1 MNSMHLLP
9 RSRWVS
15 GAQWFTYTYAGDWW
29 NGPMSGHYS
38 QQFLTDYLGGLRERG
53 GVMMLNVQVDDFGNI
68 DPATYASLVEARKAL
83 RDKNANRRVLR
94 NSTGLSGVVYGG
106 SGWQQRN
113 RARLWLLAAGL
124 QRLCPPRQP
133 QRGHHENGHQRRV
146 GRIHV
151 SRHRRFLLR

>member
-1 MNSMHLLP
+1 MAGWWFDGAYSTGVYDFTNLYGPRTTSGNANRMICFNNGPGVRRVSGVETMTAGEMNSMHLLP

-15 GAQWFTYTYAGDWW
+15 GAQWFTYTYAGDSW

-83 RDKNANRRVLR
+83 RDKTPTA
-94 NSTGLSGVVYGG
+94 G
-106 SGWQQRN
+106 SCATA
-113 RARLWLLAAGL
+113 RA
-124 QRLCPPRQP
+124 
-133 QRGHHENGHQRRV
+133 
-146 GRIHV
+146 
-151 SRHRRFLLR
+151 